1 MAVNNPVKYKISQS
15 CSKTNSYT
23 EPWTDINIL
32 RFLRLYQSHPVLWD
46 AANCGYKNN
55 WIRKSAYRHIT
66 KILKLRNATEDSCM
80 KLVEWLKKRYLEE
93 RNSTCESRPVWYKI
107 ISRIIDEILDP
118 KRKVKE
124 ASCTSFEACMDCCAS
139 QGQVAPCC
147 YFRAS
152 KDSSGDN
159 DVLQAQSSCDERIPC
174 CYNVGQDDMKIVVL
188 SLKPCIENDG
198 NSDSDG
204 GACDCD
210 TTSTD
215 GDDKSKSEILDGSD
229 LSLAFS
235 VKCCIQGSIPSSHEP
250 CDDAVGEFDEM
261 QPTPASTSRST
272 SEKTGLFTDSS
283 RARFRAGKPI
293 SLTDEYYANDDLL
306 LAVGERTRVIEP
318 RRHYASCRE
327 AKFHE
332 FYPLQ
337 LDMF

>member
-235 VKCCIQGSIPSSHEP
+235 VKCCIQ
-250 CDDAVGEFDEM
+250 A
-261 QPTPASTSRST
+261 Q
-272 SEKTGLFTDSS
+272 
-283 RARFRAGKPI
+283 
-293 SLTDEYYANDDLL
+293 
-306 LAVGERTRVIEP
+306 
-318 RRHYASCRE
+318 
-327 AKFHE
+327 
-332 FYPLQ
+332 
-337 LDMF
+337 